1 MRKKVLGVFL
11 AAILIS
17 LLVGCGNSNQ
27 EENTS
32 YKEDVDP
39 ENIVETEL
47 GTLYITYKKEDLTIK
62 EESGPVDFFIKGV
75 QVADLDVAD
84 DQKGLFGK
92 GNQVAIVTISVDSK
106 NTSNE
111 ALLFY
116 PNKSSLTTD
125 AGDDVESDTFFSDV
139 VGGPYDADID
149 AAGDVVFIIDSAAR
163 DVGQLN
169 LTITGPTNGDDESI
183 GEPIELTID
192 LD

>member
-1 MRKKVLGVFL
+1 MTKKILGMFL
-11 AAILIS
+11 AVILVS
-17 LLVGCGNSNQ
+17 LLTGCGSSNQ
-27 EENTS
+27 EENAS
-32 YKEDVDP
+32 YKENVDP

-47 GTLYITYKKEDLTIK
+47 GTLYIAYKEDLDIK
-62 EESGPVDFFIKGV
+62 EESGPVDFFIKSV

-92 GNQVAIVTISVDSK
+92 GNEVAVVTLNIDSV
-106 NTSNE
+106 NTSDK

-125 AGDDVESDTFFSDV
+125 AGDDVEADAFFSDV
-139 VGGPYDADID
+139 VGGPFEPNID
-149 AAGDVVFIIDSAAR
+149 AAGDVVFIIESEAG

-169 LTITGPTNGDDESI
+169 LTISGPTDMEEESI
-183 GEPIELTID
+183 GDSIELTID